1 MSATNNLNSLAK
13 LDLNLFRVFSVIYRE
28 RNLTRAAE
36 HLCIS
41 QSAVSHALARMR
53 QQLDDPLF
61 VREAQGVVPTPLAK
75 RIWPDV
81 EDGLRFFQRA
91 ASRSEN
97 FDPKRDIE
105 QVTLAMNDEAEPTLL
120 PTFVRL
126 LRQQA
131 GSIRIACVRVD
142 RSSFRSDLA
151 AGRIDCVID
160 VAQAADDQ
168 LRHTP
173 LTKDDFVVVS
183 RTAAA
188 IDLTTYLA
196 AEHVTVSSRRT
207 GRSLE
212 DWELARQGIHR
223 RVVAR
228 CQHYQSAC
236 SLVAESNLLLTM
248 PRSLAV
254 SINAALSNHIQDV
267 PVPIPPVEL
276 HLFWHRDREKYLA
289 NIWLRHTL
297 LRALGK
303 APML

>member
-1 MSATNNLNSLAK
+1 MNMPNNSNSLAK

-91 ASRSEN
+91 ANRSES

-105 QVTLAMNDEAEPTLL
+105 QVILAMNDEAEPTLL
-120 PTFVRL
+120 PVLVRS

-131 GSIRIACVRVD
+131 GNIRIASVRVD

-151 AGRIDCVID
+151 AGRLDCVID

-173 LTKDDFVVVS
+173 LIMDDFVVVS

-223 RVVAR
+223 RVGAR

-236 SLVAESNLLLTM
+236 RLVAENDLLLTM

-254 SINAALSNHIQDV
+254 SVNAVFSNHFHDV

-276 HLFWHRDREKYLA
+276 HLFWHAERERYPA

-303 APML
+303 API